1 MAFLINYHQK
11 SALKKKKKLRTPDMT
26 IVSILAFSPVG
37 ENMIIKSQGN
47 KQADKEWEV
56 GDEEACVR
64 TPGRCPSVAECQL
77 STCIEELLAP
87 PPDRLST
94 RHFVSSNCAPWGN
107 SGPRFTSSVSA
118 AFFIFLLPDLHRKS
132 LLSYRFLFIWHLL
145 LNTGNRVK
153 IGFSWKTSQEGL
165 GHFQCLFSHPSSN
178 LI

>member
-1 MAFLINYHQK
+1 
-11 SALKKKKKLRTPDMT
+11 
-26 IVSILAFSPVG
+26 
-37 ENMIIKSQGN
+37 MIIKSQGN

-94 RHFVSSNCAPWGN
+94 RHFVSSSCAPWGN
-107 SGPRFTSSVSA
+107 SGPHFTSSVSA

-132 LLSYRFLFIWHLL
+132 LLPFSLSLTFTVKHWQSCENWVLMKNKPGRARPFPPPFLPSILKPDLGACINYVIAYRHTL
-145 LNTGNRVK
+145 K
-153 IGFSWKTSQEGL
+153 
-165 GHFQCLFSHPSSN
+165 
-178 LI
+178 